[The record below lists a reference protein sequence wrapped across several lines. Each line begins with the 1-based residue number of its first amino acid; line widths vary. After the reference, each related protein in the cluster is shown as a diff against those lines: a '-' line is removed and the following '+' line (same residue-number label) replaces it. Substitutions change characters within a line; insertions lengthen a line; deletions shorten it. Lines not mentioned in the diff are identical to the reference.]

1 MMTTANS
8 QAQNLTPEQKEETL
22 KQMGV
27 EVKTQQNNPPQNNL
41 TPIPS
46 DNDQTVIDAKQLA
59 QKQAEQPVPVA
70 QPGTAQVTQPGTGT
84 GTGPGAQPGT
94 ALVGANLNN
103 VLGEDKT
110 NIVAIAAQHNDI
122 SSNSGLKKNLDVLLV
137 KNYYAIDMKNVNEDV
152 IQYLNNNTDSLPANP
167 PTVDVLSSKTGNI
180 VDNQDFG
187 KNAAIVRVIRESIAS
202 IGETKTFKTT
212 AGKNLHRVRVA
223 GGDVGTGISDG
234 ASAVGTGISDGATG
248 TYNLGKSG
256 YRGITNLTGS
266 KTAGQIKDEEAAQAT
281 AAQGQSGGKFLKGQN
296 LNLALY
302 NALQNAG
309 VDDSYQFKLAAFSA
323 PCSQLIFGYTKD
335 QSGKITTATGRFQAF
350 GSGIYGAITGNFNMA
365 LETQG
370 PRNGKYT
377 ITLSTTDG
385 QVVKSIIGGLLNI
398 PEEDISV
405 QIAGDST
412 TNTIVG
418 GKRKTKRRKH
428 KTVRFKVKKHRKTS
442 KKHRKSNKKG
452 KK

>member
-1 MMTTANS
+1 MSTNESVDGTTEGDMFKDTGPLSGNDQVLS
-8 QAQNLTPEQKEETL
+8 QYPPNQN
-22 KQMGV
+22 V
-27 EVKTQQNNPPQNNL
+27 ADQQNPMRQG
-41 TPIPS
+41 TPG
-46 DNDQTVIDAKQLA
+46 TATAA
-59 QKQAEQPVPVA
+59 QA
-70 QPGTAQVTQPGTGT
+70 GTAQVTQPV
-84 GTGPGAQPGT
+84 PGAQPGT

-152 IQYLNNNTDSLPANP
+152 IQYLNNNTDQLPANP

-187 KNAAIVRVIRESIAS
+187 KNAAIFKVIRESIAS

-223 GGDVGTGISDG
+223 GGDVGKGINDG

-248 TYNLGKSG
+248 TYNLGKSA
-256 YRGITNLTGS
+256 YRGINNLAGQE
-266 KTAGQIKDEEAAQAT
+266 TAGQKKDKAT
-281 AAQGQSGGKFLKGQN
+281 AGQSGGKFLKGQN

-398 PEEDISV
+398 PEENIKV
-405 QIAGDST
+405 QFEEDST
-412 TNTIVG
+412 NNMAG
-418 GKRKTKRRKH
+418 GKRKTKRRKL

>member
-1 MMTTANS
+1 MSTNESVNDSTEGDMFKDTGPLSGDDPLLSQYPNNTSVAGQNPMQQGTVGSDQSGFGRGANQQVLPNQ
-8 QAQNLTPEQKEETL
+8 QA
-22 KQMGV
+22 
-27 EVKTQQNNPPQNNL
+27 
-41 TPIPS
+41 
-46 DNDQTVIDAKQLA
+46 A
-59 QKQAEQPVPVA
+59 QAV
-70 QPGTAQVTQPGTGT
+70 
-84 GTGPGAQPGT
+84 PGAQPGT

-137 KNYYAIDMKNVNEDV
+137 KNYYAIDMKTVNEDV
-152 IQYLNNNTDSLPANP
+152 IQYLNNNTDQLPAGP
-167 PTVDVLSSKTGNI
+167 LPTVDVLSSKTGNI
-180 VDNQDFG
+180 VDNQDFE

-223 GGDVGTGISDG
+223 GGDVGKGINDG

-248 TYNLGKSG
+248 TYNLGKSA
-256 YRGITNLTGS
+256 YRGINNLAGQE
-266 KTAGQIKDEEAAQAT
+266 TAGQKKDKAT
-281 AAQGQSGGKFLKGQN
+281 AGQTGGKFLKGQN

-398 PEEDISV
+398 PEENIKV
-405 QIAGDST
+405 QIAEDST
-412 TNTIVG
+412 NNTMAG

>member
-1 MMTTANS
+1 MSTNDSTEGDMFKDTGPLSGDDQVLSQFPPNPLVAGENPMLPGSAQSGFGKGAN
-8 QAQNLTPEQKEETL
+8 
-22 KQMGV
+22 
-27 EVKTQQNNPPQNNL
+27 QQVLVGPNQ
-41 TPIPS
+41 
-46 DNDQTVIDAKQLA
+46 QTVPGAVPG
-59 QKQAEQPVPVA
+59 AEPV
-70 QPGTAQVTQPGTGT
+70 
-84 GTGPGAQPGT
+84 PGAQPGT

-223 GGDVGTGISDG
+223 GGDVGKGISDG

-266 KTAGQIKDEEAAQAT
+266 KTAGQIKDEEAAQA
-281 AAQGQSGGKFLKGQN
+281 AQATGGQSGGKFLKGQN

-350 GSGIYGAITGNFNMA
+350 GSGIYGAITGNFNME

-398 PEEDISV
+398 PEEDIRV

>member
-1 MMTTANS
+1 MMTSNTPN
-8 QAQNLTPEQKEETL
+8 QNLTEKQKDDKL
-22 KQMGV
+22 KNMGV
-27 EVKTQQNNPPQNNL
+27 TLRGSNNQPSTDENVL
-41 TPIPS
+41 PIPS
-46 DNDQTVIDAKQLA
+46 DNDQTVIDAKLLA
-59 QKQAEQPVPVA
+59 QKQAEQS
-70 QPGTAQVTQPGTGT
+70 GTGTGTGTGTGAQPGTGT
-84 GTGPGAQPGT
+84 GTGPGPGAQPGT

-110 NIVAIAAQHNDI
+110 NIVAIAAQHNDR

-137 KNYYAIDMKNVNEDV
+137 KNYYAIDMKTVNEDV
-152 IQYLNNNTDSLPANP
+152 IQYLNNNTSQVPTNL

-180 VDNQDFG
+180 VDNQDFE

-223 GGDVGTGISDG
+223 GGDVGKGISDG

-248 TYNLGKSG
+248 TYNLGKSA
-256 YRGITNLTGS
+256 YRGITNLTGQE
-266 KTAGQIKDEEAAQAT
+266 TTGQIKDDEAA
-281 AAQGQSGGKFLKGQN
+281 GQSGGKFLKGQN

-398 PEEDISV
+398 PEENISV
-405 QIAGDST
+405 QIAGDSNN
-412 TNTIVG
+412 NTMAG
-418 GKRKTKRRKH
+418 GKKKTKRRKH